1 MKILALDQA
10 SITTGFAIFEN
21 GKLVDY
27 GKFTFEDADVAVRLV
42 KIRNKVIDLIDKNNI
57 DKVVFEEIQLQN
69 NVVNNVKTF
78 KVLAE
83 VYGVILELVQEKKLS
98 YDTVL
103 AGTWKSFLKIKGSQ
117 RAEQKKNAQIFIK
130 DTFNIKA
137 TQDVCDAICI
147 GMYAC
152 NQQTNEEFDWSE

>member
-27 GKFTFEDADVAVRLV
+27 GKFTFEDSDVAVRLV

-83 VYGVILELVQEKKLS
+83 VYGVILELIQEKNLA

-117 RAEQKKNAQIFIK
+117 
-130 DTFNIKA
+130 
-137 TQDVCDAICI
+137 
-147 GMYAC
+147 
-152 NQQTNEEFDWSE
+152 S

>member
-1 MKILALDQA
+1 MKVLALDQA

-27 GKFTFEDADVAVRLV
+27 GKFTFEDSDIAVRLV

-83 VYGVILELVQEKKLS
+83 VFGVVYELLSERKIKNTAVLPIKWKAHFKIAGKGRAQEKKMAQS
-98 YDTVL
+98 YVM
-103 AGTWKSFLKIKGSQ
+103 
-117 RAEQKKNAQIFIK
+117 NNY
-130 DTFNIKA
+130 NIA
-137 TQDVCDAICI
+137 CTEDEADSLCI
-147 GMYAC
+147 ALYHYD
-152 NQQTNEEFDWSE
+152 NSNVFDWS

>member
-27 GKFTFEDADVAVRLV
+27 GKFTFEDSDVAVRLV

-83 VYGVILELVQEKKLS
+83 VYGVILELIQEKNLA

-117 RAEQKKNAQIFIK
+117 RAEQKKNAQNYVK
-130 DTFNIKA
+130 DTYNIKA
-137 TQDVCDAICI
+137 TQDTCDAICI
-147 GMYAC
+147 GTYI
-152 NQQTNEEFDWSE
+152 TK